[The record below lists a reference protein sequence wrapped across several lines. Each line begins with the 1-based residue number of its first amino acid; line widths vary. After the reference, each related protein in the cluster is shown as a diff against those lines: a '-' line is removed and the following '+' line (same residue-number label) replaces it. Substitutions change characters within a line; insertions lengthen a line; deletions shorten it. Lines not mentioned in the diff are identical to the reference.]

1 MRILKLVIIT
11 FSLLFIGFSMSL
23 KAQDVK
29 GDTTNNKLSFGIH
42 SSLSMSTLGGDLPS
56 FNARNIKIEVS
67 KYKPQVWF
75 SLGVYGEYMYT
86 KAVGISVGL
95 QYVKMGSNFKQDNY
109 VYTDLGTVM
118 SSEQL
123 NFELNYVY
131 MPLLINFYLPKRFYI
146 EVGAYSSAL
155 ITANKG
161 SRTNDPDAYKINY
174 AEYNDVG
181 VIAGFGYYTNRG
193 KIGVRY
199 SLGLLP
205 CINDADGH
213 YYQIEPYPLNYPGNT
228 YDYFNRL
235 LEFYLDVKIF

>member
-1 MRILKLVIIT
+1 MRNFKLTLIT
-11 FSLLFIGFSMSL
+11 ISLLFIGFGASL

-29 GDTTNNKLSFGIH
+29 EDAISNKLSFGVH

-56 FNARNIKIEVS
+56 FNTRNIKIELS

-75 SLGVYGEYMYT
+75 SLGVYGEYMF
-86 KAVGISVGL
+86 KKDIGISVGI
-95 QYVKMGSNFKQDNY
+95 QYAKMGSNFRQDNY

-131 MPLLINFYLPKRFYI
+131 MPLLINFYIRKHFYA

-155 ITANKG
+155 ISANKG
-161 SRTNDPDAYKINY
+161 SSANDPDAYRINY
-174 AEYNDVG
+174 AASNDVG
-181 VIAGFGYYTNRG
+181 IIAGFGYYTNRG
-193 KIGVRY
+193 KLGVRY
-199 SLGLLP
+199 SLGLVP

-213 YYQIEPYPLNYPGNT
+213 YYRSEPYPFTYPANT
-228 YDYFNRL
+228 YDYYNRL